1 MENRVSGEGLRES
14 MAEKI
19 GIARLAEFTSEGA
32 SEEMEAASAS
42 DRVPRPRNTAPRFVF
57 QRRDPVETGR

>member
-1 MENRVSGEGLRES
+1 

-19 GIARLAEFTSEGA
+19 SIARLAEFTSEGS

-42 DRVPRPRNTAPRFVF
+42 DRLPRPRNTAPRFVF
-57 QRRDPVETGR
+57 QRRDPVETG

>member
-1 MENRVSGEGLRES
+1 

-19 GIARLAEFTSEGA
+19 SIARLAEFTSEGS

-42 DRVPRPRNTAPRFVF
+42 DRLPKTRNTARRFGF
-57 QRRDPVETGR
+57 HRR